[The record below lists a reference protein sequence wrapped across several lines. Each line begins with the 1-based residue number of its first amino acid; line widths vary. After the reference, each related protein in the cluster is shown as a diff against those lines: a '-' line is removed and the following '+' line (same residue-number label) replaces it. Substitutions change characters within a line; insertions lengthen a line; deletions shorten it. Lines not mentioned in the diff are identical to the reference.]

1 MALPITQEPVPLAV
15 DPDGVAR
22 VGGTRVTLDTVV
34 AAFLDGATAE
44 EIVSQYPALDLADAY
59 AAISYYLRHRSEVDS
74 YLRERAEQAQAV
86 REEAE
91 RRLSPEGIRARLLAR
106 RRSRGK

>member
-1 MALPITQEPVPLAV
+1 MAFPIAQEPVPLAV
-15 DPDGVAR
+15 DSDGAVR

-34 AAFLDGATAE
+34 AAFLDGAAAE
-44 EIVSQYPALDLADAY
+44 EIVSQDPSLDLADAY
-59 AAISYYLRHRSEVDS
+59 AAISYYLRHRAEVET

-91 RRLSPEGIRARLLAR
+91 RRLPPEGIRARLLAR